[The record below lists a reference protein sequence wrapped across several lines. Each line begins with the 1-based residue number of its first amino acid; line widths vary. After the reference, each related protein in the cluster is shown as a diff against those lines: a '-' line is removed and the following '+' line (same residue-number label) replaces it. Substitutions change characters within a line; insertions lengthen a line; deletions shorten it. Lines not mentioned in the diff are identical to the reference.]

1 MKDIVL
7 AHGNIFLTHGDIY
20 LHGNQKTKI
29 GNGIKPFNDTIR
41 RMTSQVNNPSSS
53 IPGLG
58 TQSDILSRSAFKPSG
73 FKPSGT
79 NIMYGSGILNS
90 QLGKLNFNTDK
101 KNRNV
106 RLRL

>member
-7 AHGNIFLTHGDIY
+7 SHGDIVLTHGNIY
-20 LHGNQKTKI
+20 SHGNSKIKI
-29 GNGIKPFNDTIR
+29 GNGIKPYNDTIR
-41 RMTSQVNNPSSS
+41 RMTSQVNNPSTA

-58 TQSDILSRSAFKPSG
+58 TQSDVLSRSQYKPL
-73 FKPSGT
+73 GT

>member
-7 AHGNIFLTHGDIY
+7 AHGNIVLTHGDIY

-29 GNGIKPFNDTIR
+29 GSGMKPFNDTIR
-41 RMTSQVNNPSSS
+41 RMTSQVNNPTTGLQ
-53 IPGLG
+53 GLG

-73 FKPSGT
+73 T
-79 NIMYGSGILNS
+79 NILYGSGILNS
-90 QLGKLNFNTDK
+90 ELKKLNFNTNKRD
-101 KNRNV
+101 RNV

>member
-7 AHGNIFLTHGDIY
+7 ANRNIILTHGDIY
-20 LHGNQKTKI
+20 SHGNSKIKI
-29 GNGIKPFNDTIR
+29 GGAIKPHNDTIR
-41 RMTSQVNNPSSS
+41 RMTSQVNNPSTG
-53 IPGLG
+53 IAGLG
-58 TQSDILSRSAFKPSG
+58 TQSDILSKSQYKPL
-73 FKPSGT
+73 GT

>member
-7 AHGNIFLTHGDIY
+7 SHGDIVLSHGDIY
-20 LHGNQKTKI
+20 LHGNSKKKI
-29 GNGIKPFNDTIR
+29 GGAIKPYNDTIR
-41 RMTSQVNNPSSS
+41 RMTSQVNNPSSG
-53 IPGLG
+53 IAGLG
-58 TQSDILSRSAFKPSG
+58 TQSDVLSRSAFKPV
-73 FKPSGT
+73 GT
-79 NIMYGSGILNS
+79 NIMYGGGILNS

>member
-7 AHGNIFLTHGDIY
+7 SHGNIVLTQGDIY
-20 LHGNQKTKI
+20 LHGNKKMKI

-41 RMTSQVNNPSSS
+41 RMTSQLNNPS
-53 IPGLG
+53 IGIAGLG
-58 TQSDILSRSAFKPSG
+58 TQSDILSKSQY
-73 FKPSGT
+73 KPSGT

>member
-7 AHGNIFLTHGDIY
+7 AHGNIVLTHGDIY
-20 LHGNQKTKI
+20 SHGNSKIKI
-29 GNGIKPFNDTIR
+29 GGAIKPYNDTIR

-58 TQSDILSRSAFKPSG
+58 TQTDILSRSA

-101 KNRNV
+101 KNKNV

>member
-1 MKDIVL
+1 MKNIVL
-7 AHGNIFLTHGDIY
+7 AHGNIVLTHGDIY
-20 LHGNQKTKI
+20 SHGNSKKKF
-29 GNGIKPFNDTIR
+29 GGAIKPFNDTIR

-58 TQSDILSRSAFKPSG
+58 TQTDILSRSAFKPSG
-73 FKPSGT
+73 T
-79 NIMYGSGILNS
+79 NIIFGGSVSS

>member
-7 AHGNIFLTHGDIY
+7 SHGDIVLTHVDIY
-20 LHGNQKTKI
+20 LHGNLKKKI
-29 GNGIKPFNDTIR
+29 GGAIKPNNTIR
-41 RMTSQVNNPSSS
+41 RMTSQINNPSTA
-53 IPGLG
+53 ITGLG
-58 TQSDILSRSAFKPSG
+58 TQSDVLSRSAFKPV
-73 FKPSGT
+73 GT
-79 NIMYGSGILNS
+79 NIMYGSGILTS

>member
-7 AHGNIFLTHGDIY
+7 AHGNIVLTHGDIY
-20 LHGNQKTKI
+20 SHGNKKMKI
-29 GNGIKPFNDTIR
+29 GGAIKPYNDTIR
-41 RMTSQVNNPSSS
+41 RMTSQVNNPTTGLK
-53 IPGLG
+53 GLG
-58 TQSDILSRSAFKPSG
+58 TQSDVLSRSAFKPL
-73 FKPSGT
+73 GT
-79 NIMYGSGILNS
+79 SVIFGGSVSS

>member
-1 MKDIVL
+1 MQDIVL
-7 AHGNIFLTHGDIY
+7 AHGDIVLTHGDIY
-20 LHGNQKTKI
+20 LHGNKKMKI
-29 GNGIKPFNDTIR
+29 GGAIKPYNDTIR

-73 FKPSGT
+73 T
-79 NIMYGSGILNS
+79 NIIFGGSVSS
-90 QLGKLNFNTDK
+90 QLGKLNFNTNKRD
-101 KNRNV
+101 RNV

>member
-7 AHGNIFLTHGDIY
+7 AHGNIVLTQRDIY
-20 LHGNQKTKI
+20 LHGNSKKKI
-29 GNGIKPFNDTIR
+29 GNGIKPYNDTIR
-41 RMTSQVNNPSSS
+41 RMTSQVNNPSTG
-53 IPGLG
+53 IAGLG
-58 TQSDILSRSAFKPSG
+58 TGTDILSRLQYKPL
-73 FKPSGT
+73 GT

-90 QLGKLNFNTDK
+90 QLGKLNFNTAK

>member
-7 AHGNIFLTHGDIY
+7 ANRDIVLTHGDIY
-20 LHGNQKTKI
+20 LHGNQKKKF
-29 GNGIKPFNDTIR
+29 GGAIKPNDTIR
-41 RMTSQVNNPSSS
+41 RITSQINNPSTA
-53 IPGLG
+53 IAGLG
-58 TQSDILSRSAFKPSG
+58 TQTDILSRSQYKPL
-73 FKPSGT
+73 GT
-79 NIMYGSGILNS
+79 SVIFGGSVSS